1 MNDFEK
7 LGAFYLGRNYDMGE
21 QKLLDELLLYDSKDL
36 TTHGVC
42 VGMTGSGKTGLCLSL
57 LEEAAI
63 DEIPTIAIDP
73 KGDLGN
79 LMLTF
84 PELRPSDFRPWIE
97 EQEAARQGMSPDDF
111 AASVAERWK
120 KGLDQWGQDGSRIQR
135 FRDSVD
141 VAIYTPG
148 SNAGL
153 QITVLRSFDAPCAS
167 IIQDTEAMRDRVQS
181 AVSGLLALMGISADP
196 VNSREH
202 ILLSNILHTAWSG
215 GHDLD
220 LTTLIRQIQAPP
232 FDKIGVFDLET
243 FYPAKDRMNLAMGI
257 NNLLASPGFA
267 GWMEGE
273 PLDIGALLYTPEG
286 KPRISV
292 LSIAHLSDTERMF
305 FVTILLNEVLSWA
318 RSQPGTSSLR
328 ALLYMDE
335 IFGYFPPTAN
345 PPSKLPML
353 TLLKQARAYGLG
365 VLLATQ
371 NPIDLD
377 YKGLSNTG
385 TWFIGRLQTE
395 RDKMRV
401 LDGLE
406 GASTTAGAS
415 FNRREMDAILSGLGN
430 RVFLM
435 HNVHDKGPSI
445 FQTRWCLSYLSGPL
459 TRLQIQQL
467 MQDRRPTSAAAPA
480 PAAPMPV
487 PTAAAPTDPAA
498 APAAASPAAAPA
510 STAPVLPPQVEQFY
524 LSPREA
530 VGEGNRLLYRAE
542 LVGVV
547 RLHYVHARSKT
558 DTWTTQAFLIP
569 FASTG
574 RDADWAAVRPFEEDA
589 LDLLT
594 EPLTPGDYD
603 ELPAIATNARSYGGW
618 NKELA
623 SYVFRE
629 RPLRIYHSPSLK
641 AWSLP
646 EEREGEFR
654 GRLVHQARERRDAE
668 VEKLK
673 STYDRRFQTMQ
684 DRIRRAEDRRDRNTA
699 QYSQQKMQTVMTVG
713 QTLLG
718 AMLGR
723 KAASAANI
731 GRAATAANRAQRTA
745 GRREE
750 IARAEQ
756 ELEVQ
761 QQRLAELENDFQEAV
776 DRLEQKF
783 HAEELEIESFDVAP
797 RRSDISVRDFG
808 LLWRPFRVTAS
819 GIAEPLDRLPQD

>member
-1 MNDFEK
+1 MQDFEK
-7 LGAFYLGRNYDMGE
+7 LGAFYLGRNYDMSA
-21 QKLLDELLLYDSKDL
+21 QALLDELLLYDSKDL

-84 PELRPSDFRPWIE
+84 PDLKPSDFRPWIE
-97 EQEAARQGMSPDDF
+97 EQEAARKGISPDDF
-111 AASVAERWK
+111 AAETAERWK
-120 KGLDQWGQDGSRIQR
+120 RGLDQWGQNGQRIQR
-135 FRDSVD
+135 LREAVD

-153 QITVLRSFDAPCAS
+153 PITVLRSFDAPCPA
-167 IIQDTEAMRDRVQS
+167 IIQDTDAMRDRVQS
-181 AVSGLLALMGISADP
+181 AVSGLLALMGIAADP

-202 ILLSNILHTAWSG
+202 ILLANILHTAWSA

-220 LTTLIRQIQAPP
+220 LTALIRQIQAPP

-243 FYPAKDRMNLAMGI
+243 FYPAKDRMGLAMGI

-273 PLDIGALLYTPEG
+273 PLDIGRLLYTPEG
-286 KPRISV
+286 KPRISI
-292 LSIAHLSDTERMF
+292 LSIAHLSDAERMF

-395 RDKMRV
+395 RDKLRV

-406 GASTTAGAS
+406 GASTSAGAT
-415 FNRREMDAILSGLGN
+415 FNRRDMEAILSGLGS

-435 HNVHDKGPSI
+435 HNVHDKGPTI
-445 FQTRWCLSYLSGPL
+445 FQTRWCMSFLRGPL

-467 MQDRRPTSAAAPA
+467 MEGRKPAA
-480 PAAPMPV
+480 PAAP
-487 PTAAAPTDPAA
+487 TAAPAAPVLPQAAA
-498 APAAASPAAAPA
+498 APAASAAVPPTAAPA
-510 STAPVLPPQVEQFY
+510 TAAPVLPPQVTALY

-530 VGEGNRLLYRAE
+530 AGEGNRLLYRAE
-542 LVGVV
+542 LVGLV

-558 DTWTTQAFLIP
+558 DTWLTQTYLIP
-569 FASTG
+569 FASSG
-574 RDADWAAVRPFEEDA
+574 RDAEWSTVRTFDEDA

-594 EPLTPGDYD
+594 EPLAPGGYD
-603 ELPAIATNARSYGGW
+603 ELPAIASNTKSYAGW
-618 NKELA
+618 DKELK
-623 SYVFRE
+623 SFVFRE
-629 RPLRIYHSPSLK
+629 SPLRIFHCPSLK
-641 AWSLP
+641 AWSM
-646 EEREGEFR
+646 EGEREGEFR
-654 GRLVHQARERRDAE
+654 GRLVHQAREQRDAE

-673 STYDRRFQTMQ
+673 ATYEKRFDTMQ
-684 DRIRRAEDRRDRNTA
+684 DRIRRAEDRRDRHAA
-699 QYSQQKMQTVMTVG
+699 QYSQQKMQTVLTVG

-718 AMLGR
+718 ALLGR

-745 GRREE
+745 GRKDD

-783 HAEELEIESFDVAP
+783 HADELEIESFDVAP
-797 RRSDISVRDFG
+797 RKSDISVRNFG
-808 LLWRPFRVTAS
+808 LLWRPFRITAS
-819 GIAEPLDRLPQD
+819 GIAEPLDRLPEG